1 MEPKIQKEH
10 KENDLLL
17 SLKNLKSYFHIDGK
31 VIKAVNGIEFQVRKN
46 EILGVV
52 GESGSGKSVTA
63 LSILRLLPEP
73 PCNISGEMYF
83 QGHNLLE
90 FSERQMQDVRG
101 GEISMIFQEP
111 MTSLNPVLSIGYQIA
126 ESLRL
131 HQNLN
136 SRNSWEKAV
145 EMLNLVK
152 IPEAARR
159 AKQYPHEMSGG
170 MRQRAM
176 IAMALSSHPSLLIA
190 DEPTTALDVT
200 TQKQILYL
208 IKDLQAQLGTSVM
221 FITHN
226 LGVIA
231 EIADHVAI
239 MYAGKLVEY
248 APVHDIFHHPKHPY
262 ALCLLRSIPRLDE
275 SRHVKLEEIPGR
287 VPALGDLPQGCIFHP
302 RCPYSTDICKEQEP
316 PYTQVDQ
323 QHFTMCWRSEELDR
337 LEALKPPS
345 VRVPANQSEV
355 DAKAMLSVKGLRKY
369 FRVKRAGFTGKK
381 GLVKAVDDVSFEIK
395 QGEVLGLVGESGCGK
410 TTLGMCI
417 LNLVE
422 ATQGEIIF
430 QGQDLTKLP
439 EQEFIGKRKDI
450 QVIFQDPY
458 GSLNPRMKIGQIVGE
473 PLYVHHLVA
482 NPQERRAKIIEIL
495 EQVGLDSLHAD
506 KYPHELSGGQRQRI
520 AIARALIL
528 SPKFIVCDEAVSAL
542 DVSIQAQIINLLEDL
557 KDSLNLT
564 YLFISHDLSVVK
576 HISDRIAIMYLGKIV
591 EIAGAEHVCNSPK
604 HPYTQALISSVPI
617 PDPERKSVYI
627 PLQDEIPSPMNV
639 PPGCRFHPR
648 CPYVQQRCRDVEP
661 ELREIEP
668 DWHVAC
674 HFANALEKPST
685 YSGSIL
691 G

>member
-1 MEPKIQKEH
+1 MEELNTQKEH
-10 KENDLLL
+10 REDEYLL

-31 VIKAVNGIEFQVRKN
+31 VVKAVNGIEFHVRKN

-52 GESGSGKSVTA
+52 GESGSGKSVTG

-73 PCNISGEMYF
+73 PCKISGEIHF
-83 QGHNLLE
+83 QGRNLLAC
-90 FSERQMQDVRG
+90 SERQMQDVRG
-101 GEISMIFQEP
+101 GEISIIFQEP

-126 ESLRL
+126 ESVRL
-131 HQNLN
+131 HQKLS
-136 SRNSWEKAV
+136 SRSSWEKTV
-145 EMLNLVK
+145 EMLTLVK

-159 AKQYPHEMSGG
+159 AKQYPHELSGG

-176 IAMALSSHPSLLIA
+176 IAMALSSNPSLLIA

-208 IKDLQAQLGTSVM
+208 IEDLQAQLGTSVM

-231 EIADHVAI
+231 EIADKVAI

-248 APVHDIFHHPKHPY
+248 APVQEIFHHPKHPY
-262 ALCLLRSIPRLDE
+262 TLCLLRSIPRLDGDK
-275 SRHVKLEEIPGR
+275 HMKLEEIRGR
-287 VPALGDLPQGCIFHP
+287 VPALGELPRGCIFHP
-302 RCPYSTDICKEQEP
+302 RCPYTTDICREQEP
-316 PYTQVDQ
+316 PSLRIDET
-323 QHFTMCWRSEELDR
+323 HFTMCWRHEELDR
-337 LEALKPPS
+337 LEAKSSPS
-345 VRVPANQSEV
+345 IRVSAERTTAAAS
-355 DAKAMLSVKGLRKY
+355 MLSVKGLKKY
-369 FRVKRAGFTGKK
+369 FHVKHAGFMGKK
-381 GLVKAVDDVSFEIK
+381 GLVKAVDRVSFDIK
-395 QGEVLGLVGESGCGK
+395 EGEVLGLVGESGCGK
-410 TTLGMCI
+410 TTLGMC
-417 LNLVE
+417 LLDLVK

-439 EQEFIGKRKDI
+439 EREFIGMRKYI

-473 PLYVHHLVA
+473 PLHVHHLA
-482 NPQERRAKIIEIL
+482 ADAQERKARVLDIL
-495 EQVGLDSLHAD
+495 EKVGLDRLHAD

-542 DVSIQAQIINLLEDL
+542 DVSIQAQIINLLDDL

-591 EIAGAEHVCNSPK
+591 EIADAEPVCASPR

-617 PDPERKSVYI
+617 PDPERKPAYV
-627 PLQDEIPSPMNV
+627 PLQDEIPNPMNV
-639 PPGCRFHPR
+639 PPGCRFHTR
-648 CPYVQQRCRDVEP
+648 CPYTRQRCYDLEP
-661 ELREIEP
+661 DLLEIEP
-668 DWHVAC
+668 GRQVAC
-674 HFANALEKPST
+674 HFSDALKDNS
-685 YSGSIL
+685 SS
-691 G
+691 